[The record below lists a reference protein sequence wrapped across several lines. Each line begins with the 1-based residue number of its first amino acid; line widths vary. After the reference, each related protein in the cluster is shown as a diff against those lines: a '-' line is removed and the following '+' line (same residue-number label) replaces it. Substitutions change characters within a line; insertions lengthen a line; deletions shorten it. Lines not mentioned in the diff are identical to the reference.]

1 MLFYNQTHFFNM
13 KALTLILKMPKS
25 IF

>member
-1 MLFYNQTHFFNM
+1 MLFYNQTHFFNV
-13 KALTLILKMPKS
+13 KALILILKMPKS